1 MTLHDGMR
9 DGAIERRLRSRPA
22 LAPSAG
28 HRSRVLAAVRGA
40 IESRPLPEAV
50 GRHRLG
56 GGGVLALAGMAVAI
70 APLLIG
76 PWWVGLAAVAG
87 GTAWFRSPRPSLVAH
102 ARMVGVELPP
112 DALAAVGP
120 EAANGLRRHR
130 THPTAVD
137 RTSTSPGRAA
147 ERWLR
152 MRHTLV
158 REL

>member
-1 MTLHDGMR
+1 
-9 DGAIERRLRSRPA
+9 
-22 LAPSAG
+22 
-28 HRSRVLAAVRGA
+28 
-40 IESRPLPEAV
+40 
-50 GRHRLG
+50 
-56 GGGVLALAGMAVAI
+56 
-70 APLLIG
+70 
-76 PWWVGLAAVAG
+76 AG
-87 GTAWFRSPRPSLVAH
+87 GSDWFRSPGPSLGAH

-120 EAANGLRRHR
+120 EAANGERRHR

-137 RTSTSPGRAA
+137 RTMAPGQAA

>member
-9 DGAIERRLRSRPA
+9 DRVIERRLRSRPA

-28 HRSRVLAAVRGA
+28 HRSRVLAAVRGVL
-40 IESRPLPEAV
+40 ESRPLAEAV

-56 GGGVLALAGMAVAI
+56 GGGVLALAGMAAAI

-76 PWWVGLAAVAG
+76 PWWLSLAAVAG
-87 GTAWFRSPRPSLVAH
+87 GSDWFRSPRPSLVAH

-120 EAANGLRRHR
+120 EAANGVRRHR

-137 RTSTSPGRAA
+137 RTMAPGQAA